1 MHQVKNLKTVLFV
14 AGIAAC
20 GVAAA
25 GGRGTPTPLPPTI
38 VKAAVNVNEN
48 ILVIS
53 GRNFGATPPTVLLA
67 EQALDVKHHS
77 EREIVARLPQQLAP
91 ATYGILVIATGEQN
105 RASSNLFSAT
115 LVGTGEQ

>member
-1 MHQVKNLKTVLFV
+1 MRQLNLKVTLLL

-25 GGRGTPTPLPPTI
+25 GGRGMSTPLPPTI
-38 VKAAVNVNEN
+38 VKSAVNVNEN

-67 EQALDVKHHS
+67 EQALDVKNYS
-77 EREIVARLPQQLAP
+77 ESEIVAHLPQQLAP
-91 ATYGILVIATGEQN
+91 ATYGLLVITTGEQN
-105 RASSNLFSAT
+105 RARSNLFSAT
-115 LVGTGEQ
+115 LVGNGEQ